1 MCALNRQPAHYRW
14 QSAVLMRQ
22 CQIFD
27 FQNLGVFW
35 AGVRALKKAA
45 ISAIGQAI
53 LAFSICEDF

>member
-1 MCALNRQPAHYRW
+1 MH
-14 QSAVLMRQ
+14 Q

-45 ISAIGQAI
+45 ISALGQAI